1 MSLVVWLPLNGDLT
15 NLGLSNITM
24 INSSATVSTAG
35 KTGWCYQFAAN
46 GYLYENTYDWSNFN
60 TTEFSICCWYKEP
73 SPVASGNSQMVCIGT
88 ANGWNNIR
96 IGLLR
101 RTSNGYPMFSVS
113 DGSSAVQYNFT
124 ADSFTLDVWNHIAV
138 TYKSGALKMYLNGT
152 LHKSGTTTI
161 VPALNSS
168 QHLGV
173 GAASGGN
180 EKLTGFL
187 NDVRIYDHAL
197 SPMEVHEIA
206 QAKLIHLKL
215 SDPYVEATTN
225 LATANLSNTCYNG
238 ATNKY
243 SYGTNTD
250 MYKDDGY
257 YQGRTCTRVRMGT
270 NGLDAYPYVYF
281 DAFNATGTTIQTLSF
296 DYFPTIQTVLVPYS
310 YNGTYNWFW
319 SNGETSGTTLNSAT
333 CASIPVKLYQWNHI
347 TVTAGKYDTTST
359 ARGIGYIRIG
369 SAKHTSNIMNYWLF
383 ANVQVEAKD
392 HETGWTALDTTRDAE
407 TLVDSSGY
415 LHNAI
420 PNALTTSS
428 DTPMYSLSTVF
439 NGSSGYAKVN
449 DTIWMADGM
458 TDFTV
463 SIWMKASSWPTQIR
477 PYCCLET
484 GGFGLGNAGSSGY
497 YRFYV
502 HEYQNADHTTT
513 GYDSNTTA
521 LKISALSTTNWNHV
535 VIVHTNS
542 YTKTYVNG
550 TLHKT
555 YTRTCYGVHFNTA
568 ARLFIG
574 CEAGGASATTPYF
587 NGQLSDFR
595 FYASALSDDDI
606 MRLYKSR
613 GFVDDIGNVYIGEA
627 KEL

>member
-15 NLGLSNITM
+15 NIGLSNITM
-24 INSSATVSTAG
+24 TDNGATVSTAG
-35 KTGWCYQFAAN
+35 KTGWCYSFDGNDDYISISSTDLHSVITGGTRPFSITMWVYHADATRAVLF
-46 GYLYENTYDWSNFN
+46 GDYGLSGAINFN
-60 TTEFSICCWYKEP
+60 IELSTAHCLRFYWGGSPDTTP
-73 SPVASGNSQMVCIGT
+73 STTAIGQST
-88 ANGWNNIR
+88 WA
-96 IGLLR
+96 
-101 RTSNGYPMFSVS
+101 
-113 DGSSAVQYNFT
+113 
-124 ADSFTLDVWNHIAV
+124 HIAIV
-138 TYKSGALKMYLNGT
+138 YNGSLINFYVNGELKHTWSGTLSTKNKTSGSYYLGRDSRTGATALNGR
-152 LHKSGTTTI
+152 
-161 VPALNSS
+161 
-168 QHLGV
+168 
-173 GAASGGN
+173 
-180 EKLTGFL
+180 L
-187 NDVRIYDHAL
+187 NDFRIYDHAL

-225 LATANLSNTCYNG
+225 LASSNLSNTCYNG

-243 SYGTNTD
+243 SYGTTTD

-296 DYFPTIQTVLVPYS
+296 DYFPTIQTVLIPYS

-439 NGSSGYAKVN
+439 NGSSGYAKVD

-463 SIWMKASSWPTQIR
+463 SIWMKASSWPSQIR

-502 HEYQNADHTTT
+502 HEYQNAGHTTT

-555 YTRTCYGVHFNTA
+555 YTRACYGVHFNTA

-595 FYASALSDDDI
+595 FYATALSDDDI